1 MKRTIVFLVS
11 VFMLSLVSGKAQL
24 FVGGNLS
31 LSHQGGS
38 YEVGSTSTDKTKT
51 TSFGF
56 YPKAGYFLS
65 DQFAV
70 GAQLGIALSN
80 SKTPGTPETVNSS
93 STIGLTPFVRY
104 YVLQMDKFSIFG
116 QGHLG
121 LSLGS
126 QKTKSGNTTT
136 KGPKTTTVS
145 LGIFPGV
152 AYDVSD
158 NLSLE
163 IQINA
168 LNLGYSL
175 QTVKN
180 DNTDPKTKDVT
191 SSFNFGA
198 GLNNIVNTGSISV
211 GAIYRF

>member
-1 MKRTIVFLVS
+1 MKRTIVFLLS
-11 VFMLSLVSGKAQL
+11 IFMLSLVTGKAQL

-31 LSHQGGS
+31 FSSQGGS
-38 YEVGSTSTDKTKT
+38 YEVGSTSTDKNKT

-56 YPKAGYFLS
+56 YPKAGYFLN

-70 GAQLGIALSN
+70 GAQLVLALSS
-80 SKTPGTPETVNSS
+80 SKTPGTPEVINSS
-93 STIGLTPFVRY
+93 NTIGLTPFVRY

-116 QGHLG
+116 QGYLG
-121 LSLGS
+121 LSLRS
-126 QKTKSGNTTT
+126 QKTKNGGTTT
-136 KGPKTTTVS
+136 KGPKTTTIS
-145 LGIFPGV
+145 LGVYPGV
-152 AYDVSD
+152 AYDISD

-175 QTVKN
+175 RTVKD
-180 DNTDPKTKDVT
+180 DNADPTTKDVT
-191 SSFNFGA
+191 SSFSFGA
-198 GLNNIVNTGSISV
+198 GLDNIVNTGSISV

>member
-1 MKRTIVFLVS
+1 MKRTILLLVS
-11 VFMLSLVSGKAQL
+11 FFMLSMVTGKAQL

-31 LSHQGGS
+31 FSHQGGS

-51 TSFGF
+51 TSLGF
-56 YPKAGYFLS
+56 YPKAGYFLN

-70 GAQLGIALSN
+70 GAQLGLALS
-80 SKTPGTPETVNSS
+80 STKTPGTPEVINSS

-116 QGHLG
+116 QGQLG
-121 LSLGS
+121 FSLGS
-126 QKTKSGNTTT
+126 QKTKSGGTTT

-145 LGIFPGV
+145 LGVFPGV
-152 AYDVSD
+152 AYDASD

-175 QTVKN
+175 IT
-180 DNTDPKTKDVT
+180 TKDDNANPATKNVT
-191 SSFNFGA
+191 SSFSFGA

>member
-56 YPKAGYFLS
+56 YPKAGYFLN

-70 GAQLGIALSN
+70 GAQLSIALSS

-93 STIGLTPFVRY
+93 NTIGLTPFVRY

-116 QGHLG
+116 QGYLG

-136 KGPKTTTVS
+136 KVPKTVS
-145 LGIFPGV
+145 LGVFPGV

-175 QTVKN
+175 KTEKN
-180 DNTDPKTKDVT
+180 DNANPKTKEVT
-191 SSFNFGA
+191 SSFSFGA